1 MRIQIDSVSPLSNDE
16 RKNLEKLLE
25 ENNIKIKK
33 DVDFFYIDL
42 KSLDQFLNVV
52 HIINEIETN
61 DSLIGETYTSN
72 GCDLLLT
79 IYNNYIE

>member
-16 RKNLEKLLE
+16 RKNLKKLLE

>member
-1 MRIQIDSVSPLSNDE
+1 MRIQIDSVSPLLNDE
-16 RKNLEKLLE
+16 QEKLNNLLK

-33 DVDFFYIDL
+33 CDNFFYIDL

-52 HIINEIETN
+52 HIIDEIEVN
-61 DSLIGETYTSN
+61 GSLIRETYTPN
-72 GCDLLLT
+72 GCDLLLL